1 MRHSLNEI
9 EMVLRKAAAGCGYPF
24 GLAEDIG
31 RAGAWLCAQ
40 AQDGVAAGLAGLA
53 SGEAGPCRTRYEPE
67 TMTFAAARVAWCG
80 PSAVEFALCADVGDA
95 IGLTGL
101 DAPLL
106 LVGFA
111 GIAARDTGISLSFSN
126 GCDALVWPGG
136 LVMRGPMPSAGVDAT
151 VAVTGE
157 PGCFRLGVQE
167 PSQDG
172 IYIDAALWAVALALA
187 ARTYVPAS
195 ETSRATGA
203 GAGDID
209 ND

>member
-9 EMVLRKAAAGCGYPF
+9 EGVLRKAATGCGFPH

-31 RAGAWLCAQ
+31 RAGAWLCARGR
-40 AQDGVAAGLAGLA
+40 DGLGAGLAGVM
-53 SGEAGPCRTRYEPE
+53 AGRAAPGGMHYDACTRTFPD
-67 TMTFAAARVAWCG
+67 ARVAWCG
-80 PSAVEFALCADVGDA
+80 PSAVDLLQCAEAGDMVR
-95 IGLTGL
+95 LTGI

-111 GIAARDTGISLSFSN
+111 GLAVRDTGISLRFSN
-126 GCDALVWPGG
+126 GCDVLAGPGG
-136 LVMRGPMPSAGVDAT
+136 LGMRGAMPSAGVDA
-151 VAVTGE
+151 ALALTGAPERSRPGVSE
-157 PGCFRLGVQE
+157 PLL
-167 PSQDG
+167 DG
-172 IYIDAALWAVALALA
+172 IDADPALWAEALALA

-195 ETSRATGA
+195 DASRATGA

>member
-9 EMVLRKAAAGCGYPF
+9 EMVLRKAAAGCGFPH

-40 AQDGVAAGLAGLA
+40 GRDGLGAGLAGVAAGRAAPGGIHYDA
-53 SGEAGPCRTRYEPE
+53 REKA
-67 TMTFAAARVAWCG
+67 FADARVAWCG
-80 PSAVEFALCADVGDA
+80 PSAVDLLQCVETGDMVR
-95 IGLTGL
+95 LTGI

-111 GIAARDTGISLSFSN
+111 GLAARDTGISLSFSN
-126 GCDALVWPGG
+126 GCAVLVGPGG
-136 LVMRGPMPSAGVDAT
+136 LDMRGAMPSAGADAAL
-151 VAVTGE
+151 AVTGRPDRSG
-157 PGCFRLGVQE
+157 PGVHE

-172 IYIDAALWAVALALA
+172 IDIDAALWAEALALA

-195 ETSRATGA
+195 DASRATGA